1 MRRPVIVLSGG
12 AARGAAHLGFLA
24 AMERRG
30 IRPKAIVGTSAGA
43 LMGALYSSWDCTT
56 RAPWER
62 VRKTGYGHMLRFAF
76 SRRGIFSS
84 DHLTCLIGE
93 ALEKKTFEE
102 LSVPLLVAATNWTE
116 RSLELL
122 GTGDLASAVAASCAL
137 PPLFT
142 PVVRDGSDYLDGG
155 VLSIL
160 PAMAARK
167 RFPEDLL
174 IAVDV
179 NARSVKASHSPGGRV
194 KKGRSVP
201 ENWISMAIGPLWL
214 SIARASLLERTFADF
229 TLPLPGGDYPLFSL
243 SFIEKI
249 YELGYDEGTA
259 FFNRKDIREAL
270 SGNLE
275 GSASGVVAGG
285 MDQSE

>member
-1 MRRPVIVLSGG
+1 MRQPVLVLSGG
-12 AARGAAHLGFLA
+12 AARGAAHLGFLS
-24 AMERRG
+24 AMEQKG
-30 IRPKAIVGTSAGA
+30 IRPKAIVGSSAGA

-56 RAPWER
+56 RAPWEQ

-84 DHLTCLIGE
+84 DHLTRLIGE
-93 ALEKKTFEE
+93 ALEKKSFEE
-102 LSVPLLVAATNWTE
+102 LSVPLLAAATNWTD

-142 PVVRDGSDYLDGG
+142 PVTREGSDYLDGG

-167 RFPEDLL
+167 VFPEDLL

-179 NARSVKASHSPGGRV
+179 NARSAKSSHFLGNGR
-194 KKGRSVP
+194 KKERPVP

-243 SFIEKI
+243 SSIDKI
-249 YELGYDEGTA
+249 YALGYDEGSA
-259 FFNRKDIREAL
+259 FFDRKDIREAL
-270 SGNLE
+270 SGKGE
-275 GSASGVVAGG
+275 GSTSGVVAGWG
-285 MDQSE
+285 DQSQ